1 MSARKKKPATK
12 SSPASITTKKGD
24 KGKTSLLDGSR
35 TGKGSLRPE
44 AYGTLDEAQS
54 FIGLARSKTGLSAV
68 REALL
73 EVQNDI
79 YVINSELAC
88 PPESRHLLKRTLT
101 AENVE
106 KLTKRANEIE
116 ASLKLPPRFIVYGE
130 LETSALLDVARAVVR
145 RAERAVARLEG
156 ADEIENTS
164 IRAFIN
170 RLSDLLFLLARL
182 EEREAKVPPRHP
194 E

>member
-1 MSARKKKPATK
+1 MAAKKKKKTTR
-12 SSPASITTKKGD
+12 SISTKKGD

-35 TGKGSLRPE
+35 TSKGSMRPE

-54 FIGLARSKTGLSAV
+54 FIGLARSKTRLPAV
-68 REALL
+68 QEALL
-73 EVQNDI
+73 EVQSSI

-88 PPESRHLLKRTLT
+88 PPESRHLLKRTIGPKDVDALT
-101 AENVE
+101 N
-106 KLTKRANEIE
+106 RAREIE
-116 ASLKLPPRFIVYGE
+116 ASLKLPPKFIIYGE

-145 RAERAVARLEG
+145 RAERAVSRLEG
-156 ADEIENTS
+156 ADEIENAN

-170 RLSDLLFLLARL
+170 RLSDFLFLLARL
-182 EEREAKVPPRHP
+182 EEREAGVVPRHP